1 MSDPRK
7 LYAHVSFDLKAS
19 EPVEVLLEKHEYAY
33 KYLYHTNKASKILND
48 AKALQA
54 LNYLYMNTMKL
65 KQDEQIKLGLTYD
78 IVKILV
84 SLIET
89 LYQRLIELINSKE
102 TTELANKNKTAT
114 MSVCLIVIG
123 LVEQCSYHSIQFC
136 DQFHEENGVKTVF
149 HFINNRKIQETFRQ
163 YRNEPKS
170 AEFVILKGVMKTMV
184 FTLINLAKVNF
195 SYKACWRETNSLK
208 NLLFYMINSKAI
220 FDYKMSIVLVIAF
233 SVNDEDLKSTNELD
247 EILSFLIQPLA
258 HISHELTASKQIKRS
273 KIKLNERNQ
282 ETEVCFYTKTG
293 KEWNVIDFLKALFNL
308 GLNNSTKRDIYFK
321 HDVFSCLKPI
331 VLHGNEVEKEF
342 ALSLVHQ
349 FCFDSA
355 ICEHIRNKNQAFI
368 GQLKELSENNETNKR
383 IRSNTNGILYLLGI
397 HQVKSLKPSQ
407 SSGNQIVLSYE
418 STSRNLTQ
426 SIETELGKLGF
437 DMFVHSENETDL
449 NGLMQTLQNSFCLI
463 VCVNERYKHSNSCRL
478 VCEYAVKI
486 NKPIVCLITQK
497 DYKPDGWLSSFIW
510 CVFDLT
516 IFLIFI

>member
-1 MSDPRK
+1 
-7 LYAHVSFDLKAS
+7 VNFDLQAS
-19 EPVEVLLEKHEYAY
+19 EPIDVLLEKHEYAY

-78 IVKILV
+78 IVKILI

-102 TTELANKNKTAT
+102 TSELVNKNKVAT
-114 MSVCLIVIG
+114 ISVCLIVIG

-136 DQFHEENGVKTVF
+136 DQFHEENGVKAVF

-195 SYKACWRETNSLK
+195 NYKACWKETNSLK
-208 NLLFYMINSKAI
+208 NLLFYLNNSKAI

-233 SVNDEDLKSTNELD
+233 SVNDVDLKSINEMD
-247 EILSFLIQPLA
+247 DILSFLIRPLT
-258 HISHELTASKQIKRS
+258 HISLELATSKQIKRT

-282 ETEVCFYTKTG
+282 EVDVCFFNSSA

-308 GLNNSTKRDIYFK
+308 GLNNSTKRNIYFK
-321 HDVFSCLKPI
+321 HDVFSCLKRI
-331 VLHGNEVEKEF
+331 VLHGNEVEKEY
-342 ALSLVHQ
+342 ALSLVYQ
-349 FCFDSA
+349 FCFDPTV
-355 ICEHIRNKNQAFI
+355 CEDIKTKSQEFIAHLKQLNENK
-368 GQLKELSENNETNKR
+368 ETNKR
-383 IRSNTNGILYLLGI
+383 IRSNTNGILYLLGAKLAN
-397 HQVKSLKPSQ
+397 HRLKPNQ
-407 SSGNQIVLSYE
+407 SMNTNQIALSYE

-426 SIETELGKLGF
+426 LIETELAKLAF
-437 DMFVHSENETDL
+437 DMFVHSENEVDL
-449 NGLMQTLQNSFCLI
+449 SVPLQALQNSFCLI
-463 VCVNERYKHSNSCRL
+463 VFVNERFKHSNSCRL
-478 VCEYAVKI
+478 ICEYAVKI
-486 NKPIVCLITQK
+486 NKPIVCLIAQK
-497 DYKPDGWLSSFIW
+497 DYKPDGWLGN
-510 CVFDLT
+510 
-516 IFLIFI
+516 LIHSLLYAKIYA